1 MPSVPPWSLG
11 CLDGSPRPR
20 QRRWPYRRVPRT
32 CPPAGRPVATDARP
46 SSEPVCGSPPPP
58 PDVAHA
64 FGGGP
69 FAAALLAAQAA
80 LVERLTAMHNLPH
93 AFLPPPSTAGDEWGN
108 NDAGAPAASMA
119 GTFHRD
125 VWGSGVSCVLESA
138 PSGGVF
144 EKAAVNVT
152 VTRGATLPP
161 ARAAALAARHPVLA
175 PHLTTSTDRGAVAY
189 TAAALSL
196 VVHPAHPH
204 VPTLRA
210 DVRIFCVP
218 GGGICGGGADLTP
231 VLLYPD
237 DAREWHADL
246 RAGAAAAGVVDYS
259 AAKAATDAYFY
270 LPWRREHRGVGGVFF
285 EGLPLDARLVEALT
299 GDGRGLSAH
308 TPATAADTAAS
319 AVATDAGADAATA
332 TTAAVAA
339 MATDPTV
346 GYLGELL
353 ATAATRYGAIVAA
366 RSRVAY
372 GSAERR
378 WQLRRR
384 GRYVEFNLLA
394 DRGVAVGLSSPA
406 ARPRGVMVSAPPVV
420 RWDYEDE
427 EEGGPPGA
435 AALLDVLRVPR
446 AWADAERGAVPPP
459 PPTPPPPPL
468 SPPGA
473 SLGLPRQAHGG

>member
-1 MPSVPPWSLG
+1 M
-11 CLDGSPRPR
+11 
-20 QRRWPYRRVPRT
+20 
-32 CPPAGRPVATDARP
+32 
-46 SSEPVCGSPPPP
+46 
-58 PDVAHA
+58 AHA

-80 LVERLTAMHNLPH
+80 LVERFTAMHNLPY
-93 AFLPPPSTAGDEWGN
+93 AFLPPPTTTGDDWGDTDAVVPASST
-108 NDAGAPAASMA
+108 A

-125 VWGSGVSCVLESA
+125 VWASGVSCVLESA
-138 PSGGVF
+138 PSGGIF

-152 VTRGATLPP
+152 VTKGATLPP
-161 ARAAALAARHPVLA
+161 ARAAALAARHPALA
-175 PHLTTSTDRGAVAY
+175 PHLTAATDGAAVAY

-210 DVRIFCVP
+210 DVRVFCVP
-218 GGGICGGGADLTP
+218 GGGIGGGGADLTP

-237 DAREWHADL
+237 DARAWHADL
-246 RAGAAAAGVVDYS
+246 RAGAAAAGVVDYA

-285 EGLPLDARLVEALT
+285 EGLPLDAWLVDALT
-299 GDGRGLSAH
+299 RGGGRHSADAV
-308 TPATAADTAAS
+308 PIAAS
-319 AVATDAGADAATA
+319 AATA
-332 TTAAVAA
+332 TVATSIAAAAA

-372 GSAERR
+372 GPAERR

-394 DRGVAVGLSSPA
+394 DRGVAVGLAAPA

-420 RWDYEDE
+420 RWDYEE
-427 EEGGPPGA
+427 EEEAGGPPGA

-446 AWADAERGAVPPP
+446 AWADAERGTVPPP
-459 PPTPPPPPL
+459 PPPPPPPP

-473 SLGLPRQAHGG
+473 SPGVQARARGA